1 MRSTTIGAVAT
12 GLLALMALPAQAAD
26 QVSLRTDWIK
36 SAYHAV
42 WYHAKDKGI
51 FAKNGIDIDIR
62 DGRGSAITAQTV
74 GNKTVTFGTADGG
87 AVMVLISKG
96 LPVRIVASYLRT
108 NPVAIIFPKKNGWKS
123 WKDLAGS
130 QIGFSAGGATAM
142 YFKALQKANGLEGK
156 VKLVFMEPAAKLAAL
171 LQGKVDAID
180 SFGFL
185 QAPKATAN
193 GVPSTYFTY
202 ASGGVVVPGL
212 ALITHTD
219 NIENNPDLVR
229 RMVASVRAAL
239 VLGQKEPSAAIESL
253 RKVAPNLKPAISL
266 EILKAS
272 FDLLGND
279 ASKGKPLGWTPPG
292 DIEKAQMTLIEGKRI
307 KKALPISAYFT
318 NAFIPGS

>member
-1 MRSTTIGAVAT
+1 MRTRAIGLITIG
-12 GLLALMALPAQAAD
+12 LFALTVLPAQAAD

-51 FAKNGIDIDIR
+51 FVKNGIDLEIR
-62 DGRGSAITAQTV
+62 DGRGSVITAQTV

-96 LPVRIVASYLRT
+96 LPVKIVASYLRT

-130 QIGFSAGGATAM
+130 KIGFSAGGATAM
-142 YFKALQKANGLEGK
+142 YFKAVQIANGLEGK
-156 VKLVFMEPAAKLAAL
+156 VKLVFMEPAAKAAAL
-171 LQGKVDAID
+171 LAGRVNAID

-185 QAPKATAN
+185 QAPILASK

-219 NIENNPDLVR
+219 NIKSR
-229 RMVASVRAAL
+229 TASETIML
-239 VLGQKEPSAAIESL
+239 FL
-253 RKVAPNLKPAISL
+253 
-266 EILKAS
+266 
-272 FDLLGND
+272 
-279 ASKGKPLGWTPPG
+279 
-292 DIEKAQMTLIEGKRI
+292 
-307 KKALPISAYFT
+307 
-318 NAFIPGS
+318 